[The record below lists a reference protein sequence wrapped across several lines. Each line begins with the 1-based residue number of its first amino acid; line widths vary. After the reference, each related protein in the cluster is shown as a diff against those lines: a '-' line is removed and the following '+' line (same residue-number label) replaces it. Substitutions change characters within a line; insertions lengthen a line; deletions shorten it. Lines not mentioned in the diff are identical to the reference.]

1 MAPRKVRHYWALI
14 PTLLLVLVLA
24 LSACE
29 RQLQDQGNEVL
40 PETGT
45 VEEQALPAAEDEME
59 AEEPGEE
66 AAAPAGET
74 AGESDEAEDED
85 RPVEGIP
92 SDDPEPVEA
101 EPAATEESP
110 RPADEMTAE
119 EPAEGEAA
127 EGETAEGEAEEAAE
141 TGEAEGEEAAEGEAE
156 EAAAE
161 GEEGAVDT
169 EAETAEAEEEEAS
182 TEGEEVAAE
191 TEEEAAEAEE
201 EEAAEAEVEAE
212 AATDE
217 DEVIHV
223 VQVGENLYRIGL
235 QYGISWVA
243 LANYN
248 NLPNANAIYV
258 GQELKI
264 PTDASAPGGTPTPT
278 PQPPAETTY
287 VVQAGDTLYRIGQL
301 YNISWVQIAEAN
313 GLVNP
318 NQIYVGQALKI
329 PGSAPAPAPQLTH
342 TVQPNETLFLISLHY
357 GVPWMTIASANNLS
371 APYVIYTGQTLVIP
385 AGN

>member
-1 MAPRKVRHYWALI
+1 MAPRKVRHYWALVFI
-14 PTLLLVLVLA
+14 LSLILVLA

-29 RQLQDQGNEVL
+29 RQLQDQGDEVV

-45 VEEQALPAAEDEME
+45 VEEPEQPATGEQTGEEVAAP
-59 AEEPGEE
+59 AEEAAGEGEE
-66 AAAPAGET
+66 AGE
-74 AGESDEAEDED
+74 ED
-85 RPVEGIP
+85 RPIEGIP
-92 SDDPEPVEA
+92 SDDPEPVEPV
-101 EPAATEESP
+101 PAATEESP
-110 RPADEMTAE
+110 RPADEGS
-119 EPAEGEAA
+119 AEGEADEPAAVA
-127 EGETAEGEAEEAAE
+127 EEEAETEAVEEAAE
-141 TGEAEGEEAAEGEAE
+141 TEEAAEEEVAEETATEGEAVAAEEATEAEE
-156 EAAAE
+156 EAAA
-161 GEEGAVDT
+161 
-169 EAETAEAEEEEAS
+169 AEAEA
-182 TEGEEVAAE
+182 
-191 TEEEAAEAEE
+191 
-201 EEAAEAEVEAE
+201 
-212 AATDE
+212 DE

-264 PTDASAPGGTPTPT
+264 PTEASTPGGTPTPT
-278 PQPPAETTY
+278 PQPPAETSY

-318 NQIYVGQALKI
+318 NQIYGGQELKI

-357 GVPWMTIASANNLS
+357 GVPWLTIATANNLS
-371 APYVIYTGQTLVIP
+371 APYVIYPGQMLVIP
-385 AGN
+385 AGS